1 MANVASILAK
11 AYRLTNKSAATFLD
25 GNSTNILEALNT
37 RYGHRILDILRVRVD
52 KNASIEMAKTDL
64 ISASGLSEGDNGYN
78 GEYAFPSDLLKPVR
92 MEISYDG
99 ENYRPCEIYDINEN
113 HLSETTDVNVGFDQS
128 RPFVRFERDSY
139 FIRPVKETA
148 GNITGGIRIWYE
160 KRQTALTTDSPIFES
175 NLHDILA
182 YDLAEEEYIM
192 HSEKYSDTQYGRFQ
206 RDKEKIEAKF
216 ENFYKNR
223 LKHNMRFKSK
233 QENYN

>member
-1 MANVASILAK
+1 MNVASILSK
-11 AYRLTNKSAATFLD
+11 AYRLTNKSASTFLD

-64 ISASGLSEGDNGYN
+64 ISTVWLSEGDNGYN
-78 GEYAFPSDLLKPVR
+78 GEYAFPTDLLKPVR

-99 ENYRPCEIYDINEN
+99 ETFVPCEIYDINEN
-113 HLSETTDVNVGFDQS
+113 YLSETADINNGFSKS

-139 FIRPVKETA
+139 FIRPVKETT

-160 KRQTALTTDSPIFES
+160 KRQTALTTDSPIFEP

-182 YDLAEEEYIM
+182 YDLAEEEMIM
-192 HSEKYSDTQYGRFQ
+192 HADKYTDTQYVRFQ
-206 RDKEKIEAKF
+206 RDKQAVEDKF
-216 ENFYKNR
+216 NNFFKNR
-223 LKHNMRFKSK
+223 FKRRLRMSSK
-233 QENYN
+233 PENYA